1 MIPEDEPNKK
11 KPPGDS
17 LLQKEQQIVSKKT
30 ATPTDSQKESPQ
42 IPCRTI
48 WQVIRGEK

>member
-1 MIPEDEPNKK
+1 MIPDDEPNKK
-11 KPPGDS
+11 KPPDYS
-17 LLQKEQQIVSKKT
+17 LLQKKQQIASKKT
-30 ATPTDSQKESPQ
+30 AIPTDSQKESPQ